1 MTENEFK
8 KCFTLLENEFG
19 KQNDIMRESWYKFF
33 SIYKVEDLEEV
44 IEHYLKK
51 IKEFPDTS
59 LFEDIEWIV
68 KCRKDDEKKAYR
80 EAVKILKV
88 GRPNE

>member
-51 IKEFPDTS
+51 IKEFPFLYDM
-59 LFEDIEWIV
+59 FEDIEWII
-68 KCRKDDEKKAYR
+68 KCRKDDEEKAYQ
-80 EAVKILKV
+80 EAVKILKD
-88 GRPNE
+88 GR